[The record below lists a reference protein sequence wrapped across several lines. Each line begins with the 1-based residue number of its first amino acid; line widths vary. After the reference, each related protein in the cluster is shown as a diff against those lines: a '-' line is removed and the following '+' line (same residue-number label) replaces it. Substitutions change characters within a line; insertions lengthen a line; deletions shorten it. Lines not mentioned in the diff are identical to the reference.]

1 MAQSIANGFAIGK
14 KEDGTPYYWPDS
26 GYGNLVVIGK
36 SGSGKTNKIIA
47 NKLLAAMQAGESV
60 LCFDPKQ
67 ELQNLFADAFEK
79 SGFDVRTD
87 GNNTLLKSEKL
98 YWPEIE
104 EIGKRKIALFTSEDS
119 TNIVGPL
126 MRSVDSVF
134 IYTVFYPKDGEN
146 PIHFVLDEF
155 SYFLGNSGLND
166 LVMEMELFKRWEV
179 ANIDF
184 TISIQSKEQ
193 LKTTCGAKLCR
204 KILYDLC
211 DAQIFLGQGK
221 HGEPLLNNKQE
232 LLWMPGSDDILLDMY
247 DYRENPASASL

>member
-1 MAQSIANGFAIGK
+1 MTRNKANGFAIGK
-14 KEDGTPYYWPDS
+14 KADGTPYSWPES
-26 GYGNLVVIGK
+26 RYGNLAVIGK
-36 SGSGKTNKIIA
+36 PGSGKTRTILA
-47 NKLLAAMQAGESV
+47 NKLLAALRAGESV

-79 SGFDVRTD
+79 NGFDVRTD
-87 GNNTLLKSEKL
+87 GNNTLFKSEKL

-104 EIGKRKIALFTSEDS
+104 EIGKRKIALFTSEAS
-119 TNIVGPL
+119 TNKVGPL

-134 IYTVFYPKDGEN
+134 IYTVFYPKDDEN

-155 SYFLGNSGLND
+155 SYFLGNSDLND

-184 TISIQSKEQ
+184 TISIQSEEQ

-221 HGEPLLNNKQE
+221 HGEPLPNNKQE
-232 LLWMPGSDDILLDMY
+232 LFWMPDSDDILLNLY
-247 DYRENPASASL
+247 DYRENPASVSL